1 MGSASIKIQT
11 TNHGR
16 NFSDR
21 DGGITM
27 YRAEDSG
34 AEDDHMGDSD
44 GDDADSEEMC
54 QDQEQT
60 TNLMPWHLAP
70 AFNPAASLITM
81 CPCGCGKEDHS
92 DNGSTAS
99 SGSGPGGLVNS
110 FSLPSPPPN
119 YQQVTLPNTPDLSPL
134 KSQDSFEV
142 PLDMSKTS
150 PFYGVTMGSTG
161 TMGSSSETPPPSPPE
176 NDRDKFRCLYLL
188 VDAAV
193 GQLEELERQKQQP
206 GRVCA

>member
-1 MGSASIKIQT
+1 
-11 TNHGR
+11 
-16 NFSDR
+16 
-21 DGGITM
+21 
-27 YRAEDSG
+27 
-34 AEDDHMGDSD
+34 
-44 GDDADSEEMC
+44 
-54 QDQEQT
+54 
-60 TNLMPWHLAP
+60 
-70 AFNPAASLITM
+70 M

-134 KSQDSFEV
+134 KSSDLFDV
-142 PLDMSKTS
+142 PLDMSKSS

-206 GRVCA
+206 GRVCAWKKNQNKVNKKTAESKRSKVNKHGNIQQKSKTKNKSDAASMLSQLLLKRSSAILSIMTELKNKTKKGQNEMVKWKV